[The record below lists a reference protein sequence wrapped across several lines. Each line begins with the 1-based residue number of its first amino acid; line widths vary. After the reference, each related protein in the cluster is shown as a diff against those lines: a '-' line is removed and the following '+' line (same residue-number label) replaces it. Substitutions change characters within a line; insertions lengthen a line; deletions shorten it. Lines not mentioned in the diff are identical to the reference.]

1 MRKSTTRFTK
11 GVVTVSRI
19 DIGEIQT
26 FAHQLHTANETAR
39 KSIKDIKTA
48 VENYTEDG
56 SLKGKAIDASKNYYQ
71 MTYFPLCDAIIEAMN
86 ESEERLAQ
94 YIADFHAQ
102 VDGSADAKID
112 ADGLYELGKMIDRIE
127 AKKEALVQ
135 QMNTGT
141 EGQMQSYCSQLS
153 IAYKQENILEKYLA
167 FEQSHSGFFDNLTD
181 LVQGIQQTIR
191 ELQSNIQFNSKTG
204 TYDMS
209 KLNFTTVTRMQNA
222 LGKALKNN
230 QTTFNFDEYQKTYR
244 GQMWV
249 LMKNGIVDVEA
260 TNAYNAAVL
269 NGELPHESNEAQEE
283 AELLQA
289 IIQSAKEG
297 IDPVTGQ
304 EISKAQGFSIIS
316 GFIFYYTAGGY
327 KGKKIKI
334 PKNIL
339 DKIKKS
345 HKSKSILTSQ
355 MEAKILEGQRKG
367 ATNGING
374 GHSSDINNN
383 NPNFATET
391 VKVNQD
397 GTKVIKF
404 TKQFPDGN
412 ISKIKTSTIFPEDW
426 SDKDIIDSILK
437 VSNSTAIGQRKID
450 GLTLHRGKI
459 DGVEIDVIK
468 KGNEI
473 ISGYP
478 VGGKPTPG
486 FETIK

>member
-1 MRKSTTRFTK
+1 
-11 GVVTVSRI
+11 
-19 DIGEIQT
+19 
-26 FAHQLHTANETAR
+26 
-39 KSIKDIKTA
+39 A

-56 SLKGKAIDASKNYYQ
+56 SLKGKAVDASKNYYQ

-127 AKKEALVQ
+127 AKKEALAQ
-135 QMNTGT
+135 RMNTGT
-141 EGQMQSYCSQLS
+141 EGQMQSYRSQLS

-222 LGKALKNN
+222 LGKALKDN

-289 IIQSAKEG
+289 VIQSVKKG
-297 IDPVTGQ
+297 RDPVTGQ
-304 EISKAQGFSIIS
+304 EISKSQGFGIIS
-316 GFIFYYTAGGY
+316 GLIFRYTVGGY
-327 KGKKIKI
+327 KGKKFKLPKAWLNRRKKASGVKKI
-334 PKNIL
+334 EKTPELEDHIRNTDPNVPRKRGIGGAHNSEEFFKNDVEIVKQTPTDIPGVSVVEYRIPELDVKGNPTGRYKKTIYKKTIYNPKVISDEEYINRGL
-339 DKIKKS
+339 EAANNA
-345 HKSKSILTSQ
+345 TS
-355 MEAKILEGQRKG
+355 
-367 ATNGING
+367 
-374 GHSSDINNN
+374 
-383 NPNFATET
+383 NP
-391 VKVNQD
+391 QD
-397 GTKVIKF
+397 GSLPREWTGKDN
-404 TKQFPDGN
+404 TG
-412 ISKIKTSTIFPEDW
+412 KTWRGYYED
-426 SDKDIIDSILK
+426 
-437 VSNSTAIGQRKID
+437 
-450 GLTLHRGKI
+450 GKI
-459 DGVEIDVIK
+459 T
-468 KGNEI
+468 
-473 ISGYP
+473 SFYP
-478 VGGKPTPG
+478 D
-486 FETIK
+486 

>member
-1 MRKSTTRFTK
+1 M
-11 GVVTVSRI
+11 SRI

-26 FAHQLHTANETAR
+26 FAHQLHTANEAGR
-39 KSIKDIKTA
+39 KSIKDIKKA
-48 VENYTEDG
+48 VKNYTEDG

-102 VDGSADAKID
+102 VDGSADARID

-127 AKKEALVQ
+127 AKKEALAQ
-135 QMNTGT
+135 RMNTGT
-141 EGQMQSYCSQLS
+141 EGQMQSYRSQLS

-167 FEQSHSGFFDNLTD
+167 FEQSHGGFFDNLTD

-230 QTTFNFDEYQKTYR
+230 ETTFNFDEYQKTYR

-260 TNAYNAAVL
+260 MNAYNAAVL
-269 NGELPHESNEAQEE
+269 NGKLPHESNEAQEE

-289 IIQSAKEG
+289 VIQSVKEG

-304 EISKAQGFSIIS
+304 EISKAQGFGIIS
-316 GFIFYYTAGGY
+316 GLVFRYTAGGY
-327 KGKKIKI
+327 KGKKFKVSKDWLHRRKKNNGVEVGTDFGKIGKLVNHPNIKI
-334 PKNIL
+334 NWSEHSEHGMSRLKQRGL
-339 DKIKKS
+339 
-345 HKSKSILTSQ
+345 SKSQVDDFVERGKALSQ
-355 MEAKILEGQRKG
+355 
-367 ATNGING
+367 NG
-374 GHSSDINNN
+374 GEK
-383 NPNFATET
+383 FAFITENG
-391 VKVNQD
+391 VAIVSKD
-397 GTKVIKF
+397 GKLVTAWGKKDF
-404 TKQFPDGN
+404 DEGME
-412 ISKIKTSTIFPEDW
+412 KIIEK
-426 SDKDIIDSILK
+426 LY
-437 VSNSTAIGQRKID
+437 
-450 GLTLHRGKI
+450 GK
-459 DGVEIDVIK
+459 
-468 KGNEI
+468 
-473 ISGYP
+473 
-478 VGGKPTPG
+478 
-486 FETIK
+486 

>member
-26 FAHQLHTANETAR
+26 FAHQLHTANETAI
-39 KSIKDIKTA
+39 KSIKDIKNA
-48 VENYTEDG
+48 VKNYTEDG
-56 SLKGKAIDASKNYYQ
+56 SLKGKAVDASKNYYQ

-102 VDGSADAKID
+102 VDGSADARID

-127 AKKEALVQ
+127 AKKEALAQ
-135 QMNTGT
+135 RMNTGT
-141 EGQMQSYCSQLS
+141 EGQMQNYRSQLS

-167 FEQSHSGFFDNLTD
+167 FEQSHGGFFDNLTD

-191 ELQSNIQFNSKTG
+191 ELQSNIQFSSKTG

-230 QTTFNFDEYQKTYR
+230 ETTFNFDEYQKTYR

-269 NGELPHESNEAQEE
+269 NGELAHKSNEAQEE

-289 IIQSAKEG
+289 VIQSVKKG
-297 IDPVTGQ
+297 RDPVTGQ

-316 GFIFYYTAGGY
+316 GLVFRYTAGGY
-327 KGKKIKI
+327 KGKKFKVSKDWLHRRKKNNGVEVGTDFGKIGKLVNHPNIKI
-334 PKNIL
+334 NWSEHSEHGMSRLKQRGL
-339 DKIKKS
+339 
-345 HKSKSILTSQ
+345 SKSQVDDFVERGKALSQ
-355 MEAKILEGQRKG
+355 
-367 ATNGING
+367 NG
-374 GHSSDINNN
+374 GEK
-383 NPNFATET
+383 FAFITENG
-391 VKVNQD
+391 VAIVSKD
-397 GTKVIKF
+397 GKLVTAWGKKDF
-404 TKQFPDGN
+404 DEGME
-412 ISKIKTSTIFPEDW
+412 KIIEK
-426 SDKDIIDSILK
+426 L
-437 VSNSTAIGQRKID
+437 
-450 GLTLHRGKI
+450 
-459 DGVEIDVIK
+459 
-468 KGNEI
+468 
-473 ISGYP
+473 Y
-478 VGGKPTPG
+478 
-486 FETIK
+486 

>member
-1 MRKSTTRFTK
+1 M
-11 GVVTVSRI
+11 SRI
-19 DIGEIQT
+19 DIGEIKT
-26 FAHQLHTANETAR
+26 FAHQLHTANEAGR
-39 KSIKDIKTA
+39 KSIKDIKKA
-48 VENYTEDG
+48 VKNYTEDG

-102 VDGSADAKID
+102 VDGSADARID

-127 AKKEALVQ
+127 AKKEALAQ
-135 QMNTGT
+135 RMNTGT
-141 EGQMQSYCSQLS
+141 EGQMQSYRSQLS

-167 FEQSHSGFFDNLTD
+167 FEQSHGGFFDNLTD

-230 QTTFNFDEYQKTYR
+230 ETTFNFDEYQKTYR

-289 IIQSAKEG
+289 VIQSVKKG
-297 IDPVTGQ
+297 RDPVTGQ

-316 GFIFYYTAGGY
+316 GLVFRYTAGGY
-327 KGKKIKI
+327 KGKKFKVSKDWLHRRKKNNGVEVGTDFGKIGKLVNHPNIKI
-334 PKNIL
+334 NWSEHSEHGMSRLKQRGL
-339 DKIKKS
+339 
-345 HKSKSILTSQ
+345 SKSQVDDFVERGKALSQ
-355 MEAKILEGQRKG
+355 
-367 ATNGING
+367 NG
-374 GHSSDINNN
+374 GEK
-383 NPNFATET
+383 FAFITENG
-391 VKVNQD
+391 VAIVSKD
-397 GTKVIKF
+397 GKLVTAWGKKDF
-404 TKQFPDGN
+404 DEGME
-412 ISKIKTSTIFPEDW
+412 KIIEK
-426 SDKDIIDSILK
+426 LY
-437 VSNSTAIGQRKID
+437 
-450 GLTLHRGKI
+450 GK
-459 DGVEIDVIK
+459 
-468 KGNEI
+468 
-473 ISGYP
+473 
-478 VGGKPTPG
+478 
-486 FETIK
+486 

>member
-26 FAHQLHTANETAR
+26 FAHQLHTANETAI

-102 VDGSADAKID
+102 VDSSADARID

-127 AKKEALVQ
+127 AKKEALAQ
-135 QMNTGT
+135 RMNTGT
-141 EGQMQSYCSQLS
+141 EGQMQSYRSQLS
-153 IAYKQENILEKYLA
+153 IAYKQENILEKYLS
-167 FEQSHSGFFDNLTD
+167 FEQSHGGFFDNLTD

-289 IIQSAKEG
+289 VIQSVKEG

-304 EISKAQGFSIIS
+304 EISKAQGFGIIS
-316 GFIFYYTAGGY
+316 GLVFRYTAGGY
-327 KGKKIKI
+327 KGKKFKVSKDWLHRRKKNNGVEVGTDFGKIGKLVNHPNIKI
-334 PKNIL
+334 NWSEHSEHGMSRLKQRGL
-339 DKIKKS
+339 
-345 HKSKSILTSQ
+345 SKSQVDDFVERGKALSQ
-355 MEAKILEGQRKG
+355 
-367 ATNGING
+367 NG
-374 GHSSDINNN
+374 GEK
-383 NPNFATET
+383 FAFITENG
-391 VKVNQD
+391 VAIVSKD
-397 GTKVIKF
+397 GKLVTAWGKKDF
-404 TKQFPDGN
+404 DEGME
-412 ISKIKTSTIFPEDW
+412 KIIEK
-426 SDKDIIDSILK
+426 LY
-437 VSNSTAIGQRKID
+437 
-450 GLTLHRGKI
+450 GK
-459 DGVEIDVIK
+459 
-468 KGNEI
+468 
-473 ISGYP
+473 
-478 VGGKPTPG
+478 
-486 FETIK
+486 

>member
-26 FAHQLHTANETAR
+26 FAHQLHTANEAGR
-39 KSIKDIKTA
+39 KSIKDIKKA
-48 VENYTEDG
+48 VKNYTEDG

-86 ESEERLAQ
+86 ESEERLSQ

-102 VDGSADAKID
+102 VDGSADARID

-127 AKKEALVQ
+127 AKKEALAQ
-135 QMNTGT
+135 RMNTGT
-141 EGQMQSYCSQLS
+141 EGQMQSYRSQLS

-167 FEQSHSGFFDNLTD
+167 FEQSHGGFFDNLTD

-230 QTTFNFDEYQKTYR
+230 ETTFNFDEYQKTYR

-289 IIQSAKEG
+289 VIQSVKKG
-297 IDPVTGQ
+297 RDPVTGQ

-316 GFIFYYTAGGY
+316 GLVFRYTAGGY
-327 KGKKIKI
+327 KGKKFKVSKDWLHRRKKNNGVEVGTDFGKIGKLVNHPNIKI
-334 PKNIL
+334 NWSEHSEHGMSRLKQRGL
-339 DKIKKS
+339 
-345 HKSKSILTSQ
+345 SKSQVDDFVERGKALSQ
-355 MEAKILEGQRKG
+355 
-367 ATNGING
+367 NG
-374 GHSSDINNN
+374 GEK
-383 NPNFATET
+383 FAFITENG
-391 VKVNQD
+391 VAIVSKD
-397 GTKVIKF
+397 GKLVTAWGKKDF
-404 TKQFPDGN
+404 DEGME
-412 ISKIKTSTIFPEDW
+412 KII
-426 SDKDIIDSILK
+426 
-437 VSNSTAIGQRKID
+437 
-450 GLTLHRGKI
+450 
-459 DGVEIDVIK
+459 
-468 KGNEI
+468 
-473 ISGYP
+473 
-478 VGGKPTPG
+478 
-486 FETIK
+486 

>member
-1 MRKSTTRFTK
+1 M
-11 GVVTVSRI
+11 SRI

-26 FAHQLHTANETAR
+26 FAHQLHTANEAAR

-48 VENYTEDG
+48 VKNYTEDG

-127 AKKEALVQ
+127 AKKEALAQ
-135 QMNTGT
+135 RMNTGT
-141 EGQMQSYCSQLS
+141 EGQMQSYRSQLS

-167 FEQSHSGFFDNLTD
+167 FEQSHGGFFDNLTD
-181 LVQGIQQTIR
+181 LVRGIQQTIR

-209 KLNFTTVTRMQNA
+209 KLNFTNVTRMQNA

-230 QTTFNFDEYQKTYR
+230 ETTFNFDEYQKTYR

-283 AELLQA
+283 AEFLQA
-289 IIQSAKEG
+289 VIQSVKDG

-304 EISKAQGFSIIS
+304 EISKAQGFGIIS
-316 GFIFYYTAGGY
+316 GLVFHYTVGGY
-327 KGKKIKI
+327 KGKKFKVSKDWLKKRKNVSKADI
-334 PKNIL
+334 PKIEIPEQRLKHSDVGDFTINPSTG
-339 DKIKKS
+339 KV
-345 HKSKSILTSQ
+345 SK
-355 MEAKILEGQRKG
+355 MKG
-367 ATNGING
+367 G
-374 GHSSDINNN
+374 GHGQSNIDFLKKNGFEVNIEKTYPNGVRIGNVPHHKTPSKRTGTGQSWFPEYWTKKDIERAGQHIASQS
-383 NPNFATET
+383 NFIDAKNGEIIFGYYKGVRVGVIKTDGKIGT
-391 VKVNQD
+391 IFPD
-397 GTKVIKF
+397 GTK
-404 TKQFPDGN
+404 QP
-412 ISKIKTSTIFPEDW
+412 
-426 SDKDIIDSILK
+426 
-437 VSNSTAIGQRKID
+437 
-450 GLTLHRGKI
+450 
-459 DGVEIDVIK
+459 
-468 KGNEI
+468 
-473 ISGYP
+473 
-478 VGGKPTPG
+478 
-486 FETIK
+486 

>member
-1 MRKSTTRFTK
+1 M
-11 GVVTVSRI
+11 SRI

-86 ESEERLAQ
+86 ESEERLTQ

-127 AKKEALVQ
+127 AKKEALAQ
-135 QMNTGT
+135 RMNTGT
-141 EGQMQSYCSQLS
+141 EGQMQSYRSQLS

-191 ELQSNIQFNSKTG
+191 KLQSNIQFNSKTG
-204 TYDMS
+204 TYDMR

-289 IIQSAKEG
+289 IIQSVKEG

-304 EISKAQGFSIIS
+304 EISKAQGFGIIS
-316 GFIFYYTAGGY
+316 GLVFRYTAGGY
-327 KGKKIKI
+327 KGKKFKVSKDWLYRRKKNNGVEVGTDFGKIGKLVNHPNIKI
-334 PKNIL
+334 NWSEHSEHGMSRLKQRGL
-339 DKIKKS
+339 
-345 HKSKSILTSQ
+345 SKSQVDDFVERGKALSQ
-355 MEAKILEGQRKG
+355 
-367 ATNGING
+367 NG
-374 GHSSDINNN
+374 GEK
-383 NPNFATET
+383 FAFITENG
-391 VKVNQD
+391 VAIVSKD
-397 GTKVIKF
+397 GKLVTAWGKKDF
-404 TKQFPDGN
+404 DEGME
-412 ISKIKTSTIFPEDW
+412 KIIEK
-426 SDKDIIDSILK
+426 LY
-437 VSNSTAIGQRKID
+437 
-450 GLTLHRGKI
+450 GK
-459 DGVEIDVIK
+459 
-468 KGNEI
+468 
-473 ISGYP
+473 
-478 VGGKPTPG
+478 
-486 FETIK
+486 

>member
-26 FAHQLHTANETAR
+26 FAHQLHTANEAGR
-39 KSIKDIKTA
+39 KSIKDIKKA
-48 VENYTEDG
+48 VKNYTEDG

-127 AKKEALVQ
+127 AKKEALAQ
-135 QMNTGT
+135 RMNTGT
-141 EGQMQSYCSQLS
+141 EGQMQSYRSQLS

-167 FEQSHSGFFDNLTD
+167 FEQSHDGFFDNLTD

-230 QTTFNFDEYQKTYR
+230 ETTFNFDEYQKTYR

-269 NGELPHESNEAQEE
+269 NGKLPHESNEAQEE

-289 IIQSAKEG
+289 VIQSVKEG

-304 EISKAQGFSIIS
+304 EISKAQGFGIIS
-316 GFIFYYTAGGY
+316 GLVFRYTAGGY
-327 KGKKIKI
+327 KGKKFKVSKDWLHRRKKNNGVEVGTDFGKIGKLVNHPNIKI
-334 PKNIL
+334 NWSEHSEHGMSRLKQRGL
-339 DKIKKS
+339 
-345 HKSKSILTSQ
+345 SKSQVDDFVERGKALSQ
-355 MEAKILEGQRKG
+355 
-367 ATNGING
+367 NG
-374 GHSSDINNN
+374 GEK
-383 NPNFATET
+383 FAFITENG
-391 VKVNQD
+391 VAIVSKD
-397 GTKVIKF
+397 GKLVTAWGKKDF
-404 TKQFPDGN
+404 DEGME
-412 ISKIKTSTIFPEDW
+412 KIIEK
-426 SDKDIIDSILK
+426 LY
-437 VSNSTAIGQRKID
+437 
-450 GLTLHRGKI
+450 GK
-459 DGVEIDVIK
+459 
-468 KGNEI
+468 
-473 ISGYP
+473 
-478 VGGKPTPG
+478 
-486 FETIK
+486 

>member
-1 MRKSTTRFTK
+1 M
-11 GVVTVSRI
+11 SRI

-26 FAHQLHTANETAR
+26 FAHQLHTANEAGR
-39 KSIKDIKTA
+39 KSIKDIKKA
-48 VENYTEDG
+48 VKNYTEDG

-86 ESEERLAQ
+86 ESEERLSQ

-102 VDGSADAKID
+102 VDGSADARID

-127 AKKEALVQ
+127 AKKEALAQ
-135 QMNTGT
+135 RMNTGT
-141 EGQMQSYCSQLS
+141 EGQMQSYRSQLS

-167 FEQSHSGFFDNLTD
+167 FEQSHGGFFDNLTD

-230 QTTFNFDEYQKTYR
+230 ETTFNFDEYQKTYR

-289 IIQSAKEG
+289 VIQSVKKG
-297 IDPVTGQ
+297 RDPVTGQ

-316 GFIFYYTAGGY
+316 GLVFRYTAGGY
-327 KGKKIKI
+327 KGKKFKVSKDWSHRRKKNNGVEVGTDFGKIGKLVNHPNIKI
-334 PKNIL
+334 NWSEHSEHGMSRLKQRGL
-339 DKIKKS
+339 
-345 HKSKSILTSQ
+345 SKSQVDDFVERGKALSQ
-355 MEAKILEGQRKG
+355 
-367 ATNGING
+367 NG
-374 GHSSDINNN
+374 GEK
-383 NPNFATET
+383 FAFITENG
-391 VKVNQD
+391 VAIVSKD
-397 GTKVIKF
+397 GKLVTAWGKKDF
-404 TKQFPDGN
+404 DEGME
-412 ISKIKTSTIFPEDW
+412 KIIEK
-426 SDKDIIDSILK
+426 LY
-437 VSNSTAIGQRKID
+437 
-450 GLTLHRGKI
+450 GK
-459 DGVEIDVIK
+459 
-468 KGNEI
+468 
-473 ISGYP
+473 
-478 VGGKPTPG
+478 
-486 FETIK
+486 

>member
-1 MRKSTTRFTK
+1 M
-11 GVVTVSRI
+11 SRI

-26 FAHQLHTANETAR
+26 FAHQLHTANEAGR
-39 KSIKDIKTA
+39 KSIKDIKKA
-48 VENYTEDG
+48 VKNYTEDG

-127 AKKEALVQ
+127 AKKEALAQ
-135 QMNTGT
+135 RMNTGT
-141 EGQMQSYCSQLS
+141 EGQMQSYRSQLS

-181 LVQGIQQTIR
+181 LVRGIQQTIR

-209 KLNFTTVTRMQNA
+209 KLNFTTMTRMQNA

-230 QTTFNFDEYQKTYR
+230 ETTFNFDEYQKTYR

-269 NGELPHESNEAQEE
+269 GGEMPHESNEAQEE

-289 IIQSAKEG
+289 VIQSVKEG

-304 EISKAQGFSIIS
+304 EISKAQGFGIIS
-316 GFIFYYTAGGY
+316 GLIFRYTVGGY

-345 HKSKSILTSQ
+345 HKSKSILTSE

-367 ATNGING
+367 TTNGING

-391 VKVNQD
+391 VEVNQD

-450 GLTLHRGKI
+450 GLTLHRGKV

>member
-1 MRKSTTRFTK
+1 M
-11 GVVTVSRI
+11 SRI

-26 FAHQLHTANETAR
+26 FAHQLHTANEAGR
-39 KSIKDIKTA
+39 KSIKDIKKA
-48 VENYTEDG
+48 VKNYTEDG

-102 VDGSADAKID
+102 VDGSADARID

-127 AKKEALVQ
+127 AKKEALAQ
-135 QMNTGT
+135 RMNTGT
-141 EGQMQSYCSQLS
+141 EGQMQSYRSQLS

-167 FEQSHSGFFDNLTD
+167 FEQSHGGFFDNLTD

-230 QTTFNFDEYQKTYR
+230 ETTFNFDEYQKTYR

-269 NGELPHESNEAQEE
+269 NGKLPHESNEAQEE

-289 IIQSAKEG
+289 VIQSVKEG

-304 EISKAQGFSIIS
+304 EISKAQGFGIIS
-316 GFIFYYTAGGY
+316 GLVFRYTAGGY
-327 KGKKIKI
+327 KGKKFKVSKDWLHRRKKNNGVEVGTDFGKIGKLVNHPNIKI
-334 PKNIL
+334 NWSEHSEHGMSRLKQRGL
-339 DKIKKS
+339 
-345 HKSKSILTSQ
+345 SKSQVDDFVERGKALSQ
-355 MEAKILEGQRKG
+355 
-367 ATNGING
+367 NG
-374 GHSSDINNN
+374 GEK
-383 NPNFATET
+383 FAFITENG
-391 VKVNQD
+391 VAIV
-397 GTKVIKF
+397 
-404 TKQFPDGN
+404 
-412 ISKIKTSTIFPEDW
+412 SKYGKLVTAW
-426 SDKDIIDSILK
+426 GKKDFDEGMEKIIEKLY
-437 VSNSTAIGQRKID
+437 
-450 GLTLHRGKI
+450 GK
-459 DGVEIDVIK
+459 
-468 KGNEI
+468 
-473 ISGYP
+473 
-478 VGGKPTPG
+478 
-486 FETIK
+486 

>member
-11 GVVTVSRI
+11 GVVTVGRI

-26 FAHQLHTANETAR
+26 FAHQLHTANETAI

-127 AKKEALVQ
+127 AKKEALAQ
-135 QMNTGT
+135 RMNTGT
-141 EGQMQSYCSQLS
+141 EGQMQSYRSQLS

-167 FEQSHSGFFDNLTD
+167 FEQSHGSFFDNLTD

-230 QTTFNFDEYQKTYR
+230 EKTFNFDEYQKTYR

-269 NGELPHESNEAQEE
+269 NGKLPHESNEAQEE

-289 IIQSAKEG
+289 VIQSVKEG

-304 EISKAQGFSIIS
+304 EISKAQGFGIIS
-316 GFIFYYTAGGY
+316 GLVFRYTAGGY
-327 KGKKIKI
+327 KGKKFKVSKDWLHRRKKNNGVEVGTDFGKIGKLVNHPNIKI
-334 PKNIL
+334 NWSEHSEHGMSRLKQRGL
-339 DKIKKS
+339 
-345 HKSKSILTSQ
+345 SKSQVDDFVERGKALSQ
-355 MEAKILEGQRKG
+355 
-367 ATNGING
+367 NG
-374 GHSSDINNN
+374 GEK
-383 NPNFATET
+383 FAFITENG
-391 VKVNQD
+391 VAIVSKD
-397 GTKVIKF
+397 GKLVTAWGKKDF
-404 TKQFPDGN
+404 DEGME
-412 ISKIKTSTIFPEDW
+412 KIIEK
-426 SDKDIIDSILK
+426 LY
-437 VSNSTAIGQRKID
+437 
-450 GLTLHRGKI
+450 GK
-459 DGVEIDVIK
+459 
-468 KGNEI
+468 
-473 ISGYP
+473 
-478 VGGKPTPG
+478 
-486 FETIK
+486 

>member
-1 MRKSTTRFTK
+1 M
-11 GVVTVSRI
+11 SRI

-39 KSIKDIKTA
+39 KSIKDIKNA

-135 QMNTGT
+135 RMNTGT
-141 EGQMQSYCSQLS
+141 EGQMQSYRSQLS

-167 FEQSHSGFFDNLTD
+167 FEQSHGGFFDNLTD
-181 LVQGIQQTIR
+181 LVRGIQQTIH

-230 QTTFNFDEYQKTYR
+230 EKTFNFDEYQKTYR

-269 NGELPHESNEAQEE
+269 NGELPHKSNEAQEE

-289 IIQSAKEG
+289 VVQSVKEG

-304 EISKAQGFSIIS
+304 KISKAQGFGIIS

-327 KGKKIKI
+327 KGKKFKVSKDWLHRRKKNNGVEVGTDFGKIGKLVNHPNIKI
-334 PKNIL
+334 NWSEHSEHGMSRLKQRGL
-339 DKIKKS
+339 
-345 HKSKSILTSQ
+345 SKSQVDDFVERGKALSQ
-355 MEAKILEGQRKG
+355 
-367 ATNGING
+367 NG
-374 GHSSDINNN
+374 GEK
-383 NPNFATET
+383 FAFITENG
-391 VKVNQD
+391 VAIVSKD
-397 GTKVIKF
+397 GKLVTAWGKKDF
-404 TKQFPDGN
+404 DEGME
-412 ISKIKTSTIFPEDW
+412 KIIEK
-426 SDKDIIDSILK
+426 LY
-437 VSNSTAIGQRKID
+437 
-450 GLTLHRGKI
+450 GK
-459 DGVEIDVIK
+459 
-468 KGNEI
+468 
-473 ISGYP
+473 
-478 VGGKPTPG
+478 
-486 FETIK
+486 

>member
-1 MRKSTTRFTK
+1 M
-11 GVVTVSRI
+11 SRI

-56 SLKGKAIDASKNYYQ
+56 SLKGKAVDASKNYYQ

-127 AKKEALVQ
+127 AKKEALAQ
-135 QMNTGT
+135 RMNTGT
-141 EGQMQSYCSQLS
+141 EGQMQSYRSQLS

-167 FEQSHSGFFDNLTD
+167 FEQSHGSFFDNLTD

-230 QTTFNFDEYQKTYR
+230 EKTFNFDEYQKTYR

-269 NGELPHESNEAQEE
+269 NGKLPHESNEAQEE

-289 IIQSAKEG
+289 VIQSVKEG

-304 EISKAQGFSIIS
+304 EISKAQGFGIIS

-339 DKIKKS
+339 DKIKAAKKIKYIES
-345 HKSKSILTSQ
+345 LLTPAQKKSIKRIDNNIQDHLTDGDFSGT
-355 MEAKILEGQRKG
+355 KRDLEGNPVPKKG
-367 ATNGING
+367 QPGKYWNHLDEMLNTYQ
-374 GHSSDINNN
+374 SLNNSTRSIEN
-383 NPNFATET
+383 SLTNPNLDK
-391 VKVNQD
+391 KVR
-397 GTKVIKF
+397 VYLE
-404 TKQFPDGN
+404 
-412 ISKIKTSTIFPEDW
+412 SKLKEANLQINKIEDLFDDYGGIQNW
-426 SDKDIIDSILK
+426 
-437 VSNSTAIGQRKID
+437 
-450 GLTLHRGKI
+450 
-459 DGVEIDVIK
+459 IK
-468 KGNEI
+468 K
-473 ISGYP
+473 
-478 VGGKPTPG
+478 
-486 FETIK
+486 

>member
-1 MRKSTTRFTK
+1 M
-11 GVVTVSRI
+11 SRI

-26 FAHQLHTANETAR
+26 FAHQLHTANEAGR
-39 KSIKDIKTA
+39 KSIKDIKKA
-48 VENYTEDG
+48 VKNYTEYG

-102 VDGSADAKID
+102 VDGSADARID

-127 AKKEALVQ
+127 AKKEALAQ
-135 QMNTGT
+135 RMNTGT
-141 EGQMQSYCSQLS
+141 EGQMQSYRSQLS

-167 FEQSHSGFFDNLTD
+167 FEQSHGGFFDNLTD

-230 QTTFNFDEYQKTYR
+230 ETTFNFDEYQKTYR

-269 NGELPHESNEAQEE
+269 NGELAHKSNEAQEE

-289 IIQSAKEG
+289 VIQSVKKG
-297 IDPVTGQ
+297 RDPVTGQ

-316 GFIFYYTAGGY
+316 GLVFRYTAGGY
-327 KGKKIKI
+327 KGKKFKVSKDWLHRRKKNNGVEVGTDFGKIGKLVNHPNIKI
-334 PKNIL
+334 NWSEHSEHGMSRLKQRGL
-339 DKIKKS
+339 
-345 HKSKSILTSQ
+345 SKSQVDDFVERGKALSQ
-355 MEAKILEGQRKG
+355 
-367 ATNGING
+367 NG
-374 GHSSDINNN
+374 GEK
-383 NPNFATET
+383 FAFITENG
-391 VKVNQD
+391 VAIVSKD
-397 GTKVIKF
+397 GKLVTAWGKKDF
-404 TKQFPDGN
+404 DEGME
-412 ISKIKTSTIFPEDW
+412 KIIEK
-426 SDKDIIDSILK
+426 LY
-437 VSNSTAIGQRKID
+437 
-450 GLTLHRGKI
+450 GK
-459 DGVEIDVIK
+459 
-468 KGNEI
+468 
-473 ISGYP
+473 
-478 VGGKPTPG
+478 
-486 FETIK
+486 

>member
-1 MRKSTTRFTK
+1 MRKSTTGFTK

-56 SLKGKAIDASKNYYQ
+56 SLKGKAVDASKNYYQ

-102 VDGSADAKID
+102 VDSSADAKID

-127 AKKEALVQ
+127 AKKEALAQ
-135 QMNTGT
+135 RMNTGT
-141 EGQMQSYCSQLS
+141 EGQMQSYRSQLS

-230 QTTFNFDEYQKTYR
+230 EKTFNFDEYQKTYR

-289 IIQSAKEG
+289 VIQSVKEG

-304 EISKAQGFSIIS
+304 EISKAQGFGIIS
-316 GFIFYYTAGGY
+316 GLVFRYTAGGY
-327 KGKKIKI
+327 KGKKFKVSKDWLHRRKKNNGVEVGTDFGKIGKLVNHPNIKI
-334 PKNIL
+334 NWSEHSEHGMSRLKQRGL
-339 DKIKKS
+339 
-345 HKSKSILTSQ
+345 SKSQVDDFVERGKALSQ
-355 MEAKILEGQRKG
+355 
-367 ATNGING
+367 NG
-374 GHSSDINNN
+374 GEK
-383 NPNFATET
+383 FAFITENG
-391 VKVNQD
+391 VAIVSKD
-397 GTKVIKF
+397 GKLVTAWGKKDF
-404 TKQFPDGN
+404 DEGME
-412 ISKIKTSTIFPEDW
+412 KIIEK
-426 SDKDIIDSILK
+426 LY
-437 VSNSTAIGQRKID
+437 
-450 GLTLHRGKI
+450 GK
-459 DGVEIDVIK
+459 
-468 KGNEI
+468 
-473 ISGYP
+473 
-478 VGGKPTPG
+478 
-486 FETIK
+486 

>member
-1 MRKSTTRFTK
+1 M
-11 GVVTVSRI
+11 SRI

-39 KSIKDIKTA
+39 KSIKDIKNA

-56 SLKGKAIDASKNYYQ
+56 SLKGKAVDASKNYYQ

-102 VDGSADAKID
+102 VDSSADAKID

-127 AKKEALVQ
+127 AKKEALAQ
-135 QMNTGT
+135 RMNTGT
-141 EGQMQSYCSQLS
+141 EGQMQSYRSQLS
-153 IAYKQENILEKYLA
+153 IVYKQENILEKYLA

-230 QTTFNFDEYQKTYR
+230 ETTFNFDEYQKTYR

-283 AELLQA
+283 AELLRA

-304 EISKAQGFSIIS
+304 EISKAQGFGIIS
-316 GFIFYYTAGGY
+316 GLVFRYTAGGY
-327 KGKKIKI
+327 KGKKFKVSKDWLHRRKKNNGVEVGTDFGKIGKLVNHPNIKI
-334 PKNIL
+334 NWSEHSEHGMSRLKQRGL
-339 DKIKKS
+339 
-345 HKSKSILTSQ
+345 SKSQVDDFVERGKALSQ
-355 MEAKILEGQRKG
+355 
-367 ATNGING
+367 NG
-374 GHSSDINNN
+374 GEK
-383 NPNFATET
+383 FAFITENG
-391 VKVNQD
+391 VAIVSKD
-397 GTKVIKF
+397 GKLVTAWGKKDF
-404 TKQFPDGN
+404 DEGME
-412 ISKIKTSTIFPEDW
+412 KIIEK
-426 SDKDIIDSILK
+426 LY
-437 VSNSTAIGQRKID
+437 
-450 GLTLHRGKI
+450 GK
-459 DGVEIDVIK
+459 
-468 KGNEI
+468 
-473 ISGYP
+473 
-478 VGGKPTPG
+478 
-486 FETIK
+486 

>member
-1 MRKSTTRFTK
+1 M
-11 GVVTVSRI
+11 SRI

-26 FAHQLHTANETAR
+26 FAHQLHTANETAI

-56 SLKGKAIDASKNYYQ
+56 SLKGKAVDASKNYYQ

-127 AKKEALVQ
+127 AKKEALAQ
-135 QMNTGT
+135 RMNTGT
-141 EGQMQSYCSQLS
+141 EGQMQSYRSQLS

-167 FEQSHSGFFDNLTD
+167 FEQSHGSFFDNLTD
-181 LVQGIQQTIR
+181 LVRGIQQTIH

-230 QTTFNFDEYQKTYR
+230 ETTFNFDEYQKTYR

-269 NGELPHESNEAQEE
+269 NGKLPHESNEAQEE

-289 IIQSAKEG
+289 VIQSVKEG

-304 EISKAQGFSIIS
+304 EISKAQGFGIIS
-316 GFIFYYTAGGY
+316 GLVFRYTAGGY
-327 KGKKIKI
+327 KGKKFKVSKDWLHRRKKNNGVEVGTDFGKIGKLVNHPNIKI
-334 PKNIL
+334 NWSEHSEHGMSRLKQRGL
-339 DKIKKS
+339 
-345 HKSKSILTSQ
+345 SKSQVDDFVERGKALSQ
-355 MEAKILEGQRKG
+355 
-367 ATNGING
+367 NG
-374 GHSSDINNN
+374 GEK
-383 NPNFATET
+383 FAFITENG
-391 VKVNQD
+391 VAIVSKD
-397 GTKVIKF
+397 GKLVTAWGKKDF
-404 TKQFPDGN
+404 DEGME
-412 ISKIKTSTIFPEDW
+412 KIIEK
-426 SDKDIIDSILK
+426 LY
-437 VSNSTAIGQRKID
+437 
-450 GLTLHRGKI
+450 GK
-459 DGVEIDVIK
+459 
-468 KGNEI
+468 
-473 ISGYP
+473 
-478 VGGKPTPG
+478 
-486 FETIK
+486 

>member
-1 MRKSTTRFTK
+1 MKNPSEPRRTPTKNHRLPKKHLPIRKSTTRFTK

-26 FAHQLHTANETAR
+26 FAHQLHTANEAGR
-39 KSIKDIKTA
+39 KSIKDIKKA
-48 VENYTEDG
+48 VKNYTEDG

-102 VDGSADAKID
+102 VDGSADARID

-127 AKKEALVQ
+127 AKKEALAQ
-135 QMNTGT
+135 RMNTGT
-141 EGQMQSYCSQLS
+141 EGQMQSYRSQLS

-167 FEQSHSGFFDNLTD
+167 FEQSHGGFFDNLTD

-230 QTTFNFDEYQKTYR
+230 ETTFNFDEYQKTYR

-269 NGELPHESNEAQEE
+269 NGELAHKSNEAQEE

-289 IIQSAKEG
+289 VIQSVKEG

-316 GFIFYYTAGGY
+316 GLVFRYTAGGY
-327 KGKKIKI
+327 KGKKFKVSKDWLHRRKKNNGVEVGTDFGKIGKLVNHPNIKI
-334 PKNIL
+334 NWSEHSEHGMSRLKQRGL
-339 DKIKKS
+339 
-345 HKSKSILTSQ
+345 SKSQVDDFVERGKALSQ
-355 MEAKILEGQRKG
+355 
-367 ATNGING
+367 NG
-374 GHSSDINNN
+374 GEK
-383 NPNFATET
+383 FAFITENG
-391 VKVNQD
+391 VAIVSKD
-397 GTKVIKF
+397 GKLVTAWGKKDF
-404 TKQFPDGN
+404 DEGME
-412 ISKIKTSTIFPEDW
+412 KIIEK
-426 SDKDIIDSILK
+426 LY
-437 VSNSTAIGQRKID
+437 
-450 GLTLHRGKI
+450 GK
-459 DGVEIDVIK
+459 
-468 KGNEI
+468 
-473 ISGYP
+473 
-478 VGGKPTPG
+478 
-486 FETIK
+486 

>member
-1 MRKSTTRFTK
+1 MRKSTTGFTK

-26 FAHQLHTANETAR
+26 FAHQLHTANETAI

-56 SLKGKAIDASKNYYQ
+56 SLKGKAVDASKNYYQ

-127 AKKEALVQ
+127 AKKEALAQ
-135 QMNTGT
+135 RMNTGT
-141 EGQMQSYCSQLS
+141 EGQMQSYRSQLS

-230 QTTFNFDEYQKTYR
+230 EKKFNFDEYQKTYR

-269 NGELPHESNEAQEE
+269 NGELPHKSNEAQEE

-289 IIQSAKEG
+289 IIQSVKEG

-304 EISKAQGFSIIS
+304 EISKAQGFGIIS
-316 GFIFYYTAGGY
+316 GLVFRYTAGGY
-327 KGKKIKI
+327 KGKKFKVSKDWLHRRKKNNGVEVGTDFGKIGKLVNHPNIKI
-334 PKNIL
+334 NWSEHSEHGMSRLKQRGL
-339 DKIKKS
+339 
-345 HKSKSILTSQ
+345 SKSQVDDFVERGKALSQ
-355 MEAKILEGQRKG
+355 
-367 ATNGING
+367 NG
-374 GHSSDINNN
+374 GEK
-383 NPNFATET
+383 FAFITENG
-391 VKVNQD
+391 VAIVSKD
-397 GTKVIKF
+397 GKLVTAWGKKDF
-404 TKQFPDGN
+404 DEGME
-412 ISKIKTSTIFPEDW
+412 KIIEK
-426 SDKDIIDSILK
+426 LY
-437 VSNSTAIGQRKID
+437 
-450 GLTLHRGKI
+450 GK
-459 DGVEIDVIK
+459 
-468 KGNEI
+468 
-473 ISGYP
+473 
-478 VGGKPTPG
+478 
-486 FETIK
+486 

>member
-102 VDGSADAKID
+102 VDSSADAKID

-127 AKKEALVQ
+127 AKKEALAQ
-135 QMNTGT
+135 RMNTGT
-141 EGQMQSYCSQLS
+141 EGQMQNYRSQLS

-230 QTTFNFDEYQKTYR
+230 EKTFNFDEYQKMYR

-289 IIQSAKEG
+289 VIQSVKEG

-304 EISKAQGFSIIS
+304 EISKAQGFGIIS
-316 GFIFYYTAGGY
+316 GLVFRYTAGGY
-327 KGKKIKI
+327 KGKKFKVSKDWLHRRKKNNGVEVGTDFGKIGKLVNHPNIKI
-334 PKNIL
+334 NWSEHSEHGMSRLKQRGL
-339 DKIKKS
+339 
-345 HKSKSILTSQ
+345 SKSQVDDFVERGKALSQ
-355 MEAKILEGQRKG
+355 
-367 ATNGING
+367 NG
-374 GHSSDINNN
+374 GEK
-383 NPNFATET
+383 FAFITENGVAIVSKDGKLVT
-391 VKVNQD
+391 VWGKKD
-397 GTKVIKF
+397 FDEGME
-404 TKQFPDGN
+404 
-412 ISKIKTSTIFPEDW
+412 KIIEK
-426 SDKDIIDSILK
+426 LY
-437 VSNSTAIGQRKID
+437 
-450 GLTLHRGKI
+450 GK
-459 DGVEIDVIK
+459 
-468 KGNEI
+468 
-473 ISGYP
+473 
-478 VGGKPTPG
+478 
-486 FETIK
+486 

>member
-1 MRKSTTRFTK
+1 M
-11 GVVTVSRI
+11 SRI

-141 EGQMQSYCSQLS
+141 EGQMQSYRSQLS

-283 AELLQA
+283 TELLQA
-289 IIQSAKEG
+289 VIQSVKEG

-304 EISKAQGFSIIS
+304 EISKAQGFGIIS
-316 GFIFYYTAGGY
+316 GLVFRYTAGGY
-327 KGKKIKI
+327 KGKKFKVSKDWLHRRKKNNGVEVGTDFGKIGKLVNHPNIKI
-334 PKNIL
+334 NWSEHSEHGMSRLKQRGL
-339 DKIKKS
+339 
-345 HKSKSILTSQ
+345 SKSQVDDFVERGKALSQ
-355 MEAKILEGQRKG
+355 
-367 ATNGING
+367 NG
-374 GHSSDINNN
+374 GEK
-383 NPNFATET
+383 FAFITENG
-391 VKVNQD
+391 VAIVSKD
-397 GTKVIKF
+397 GKLVTAWGKKDF
-404 TKQFPDGN
+404 DEGME
-412 ISKIKTSTIFPEDW
+412 KIIEK
-426 SDKDIIDSILK
+426 LY
-437 VSNSTAIGQRKID
+437 
-450 GLTLHRGKI
+450 GK
-459 DGVEIDVIK
+459 
-468 KGNEI
+468 
-473 ISGYP
+473 
-478 VGGKPTPG
+478 
-486 FETIK
+486 

>member
-56 SLKGKAIDASKNYYQ
+56 SLKGKAVDASKNYYQ

-141 EGQMQSYCSQLS
+141 EGQMQSYRSQLS

-181 LVQGIQQTIR
+181 LVQGIRQTIR

-230 QTTFNFDEYQKTYR
+230 ETTFNFDEYQKTYR

-289 IIQSAKEG
+289 VIQSVKEG

-304 EISKAQGFSIIS
+304 EISKAQGFGIIS

>member
-26 FAHQLHTANETAR
+26 FAHQLHTANEAGR
-39 KSIKDIKTA
+39 KSIKDIKKA
-48 VENYTEDG
+48 VKNYTEDG

-127 AKKEALVQ
+127 AKKEALAQ
-135 QMNTGT
+135 RMNTGT
-141 EGQMQSYCSQLS
+141 EGQMQSYRSQLS

-167 FEQSHSGFFDNLTD
+167 FEQSHGGFFDNLTD

-230 QTTFNFDEYQKTYR
+230 ETTFNFDEYQKTYR

-269 NGELPHESNEAQEE
+269 NGKLPHESNEAQEE

-289 IIQSAKEG
+289 VIQSVKEG

-304 EISKAQGFSIIS
+304 EISKAQGFGIIS
-316 GFIFYYTAGGY
+316 GLVFRYTAGGY
-327 KGKKIKI
+327 KGKKFKVSKDWLHRRKKNNGVEVGTDFGKIGKLVNHPNIKI
-334 PKNIL
+334 NWSEHSEHGMSRLKQRGL
-339 DKIKKS
+339 
-345 HKSKSILTSQ
+345 SKSQVDDFVERGKALSQ
-355 MEAKILEGQRKG
+355 
-367 ATNGING
+367 NG
-374 GHSSDINNN
+374 G
-383 NPNFATET
+383 E
-391 VKVNQD
+391 
-397 GTKVIKF
+397 KF
-404 TKQFPDGN
+404 TFITENGVAIVSKDGKLVTAWGKKDFDEGME
-412 ISKIKTSTIFPEDW
+412 KIIEK
-426 SDKDIIDSILK
+426 LY
-437 VSNSTAIGQRKID
+437 
-450 GLTLHRGKI
+450 GK
-459 DGVEIDVIK
+459 
-468 KGNEI
+468 
-473 ISGYP
+473 
-478 VGGKPTPG
+478 
-486 FETIK
+486 

>member
-1 MRKSTTRFTK
+1 M
-11 GVVTVSRI
+11 SRI

-26 FAHQLHTANETAR
+26 FAHQLHTANEVGI

-102 VDGSADAKID
+102 VDGSADARID

-127 AKKEALVQ
+127 AKKEALAQ
-135 QMNTGT
+135 RMNTGT
-141 EGQMQSYCSQLS
+141 EGQMQSYRSQLS

-167 FEQSHSGFFDNLTD
+167 FEQSHGGFFDNLTD
-181 LVQGIQQTIR
+181 LVRGIQQTIR

-222 LGKALKNN
+222 LGKVLKNN
-230 QTTFNFDEYQKTYR
+230 ETTFNFDEYQKTYR

-260 TNAYNAAVL
+260 TNAYNTAVF
-269 NGELPHESNEAQEE
+269 GGGIPHESNEAQEE

-289 IIQSAKEG
+289 VIQSVKEG
-297 IDPVTGQ
+297 TDPVTGQ

-316 GFIFYYTAGGY
+316 GLFFRYTVGGY
-327 KGKKIKI
+327 KGKKFKIPRDWLHRRKKNNGVEVGTDFGKIGKLVNHPNIKI
-334 PKNIL
+334 NWSEYAEHGMSRLKQRGL
-339 DKIKKS
+339 
-345 HKSKSILTSQ
+345 SKSQVDDFVEHGKVLSQ
-355 MEAKILEGQRKG
+355 NEGEK
-367 ATNGING
+367 
-374 GHSSDINNN
+374 
-383 NPNFATET
+383 FAFITE
-391 VKVNQD
+391 
-397 GTKVIKF
+397 
-404 TKQFPDGN
+404 
-412 ISKIKTSTIFPEDW
+412 
-426 SDKDIIDSILK
+426 
-437 VSNSTAIGQRKID
+437 
-450 GLTLHRGKI
+450 
-459 DGVEIDVIK
+459 DGVAIVSKDGKLVTAWGK
-468 KGNEI
+468 KDFDEGMKKI
-473 ISGYP
+473 IEKLY
-478 VGGKPTPG
+478 GK
-486 FETIK
+486 

>member
-1 MRKSTTRFTK
+1 M
-11 GVVTVSRI
+11 SRI

-141 EGQMQSYCSQLS
+141 EGQMQSYRSQLS

-167 FEQSHSGFFDNLTD
+167 FEQSHGSFFDNLTD

-204 TYDMS
+204 TYDIS
-209 KLNFTTVTRMQNA
+209 KLNFTTVSRMQNA
-222 LGKALKNN
+222 LGKALKDNG
-230 QTTFNFDEYQKTYR
+230 TTFNFDEYQKTYR

-289 IIQSAKEG
+289 VIQSVKEG

-304 EISKAQGFSIIS
+304 EISKAQGFGIIS
-316 GFIFYYTAGGY
+316 GFIFYYPAGGY

-339 DKIKKS
+339 DKIKAANKIKYIES
-345 HKSKSILTSQ
+345 LLTPAQKKSIKRIDNNIQDHLTDGDFSGT
-355 MEAKILEGQRKG
+355 KRDLEGNPVPKKG
-367 ATNGING
+367 QPGKYWNHLDEMLNTYQ
-374 GHSSDINNN
+374 SLNNSTRSIEN
-383 NPNFATET
+383 SLTNPNLDK
-391 VKVNQD
+391 KVR
-397 GTKVIKF
+397 VYLE
-404 TKQFPDGN
+404 
-412 ISKIKTSTIFPEDW
+412 SKLKEANLQINKIEDLFDDYGGIQNW
-426 SDKDIIDSILK
+426 
-437 VSNSTAIGQRKID
+437 
-450 GLTLHRGKI
+450 
-459 DGVEIDVIK
+459 IK
-468 KGNEI
+468 K
-473 ISGYP
+473 
-478 VGGKPTPG
+478 
-486 FETIK
+486 

>member
-1 MRKSTTRFTK
+1 MPTKNHRLPKKYLPIRKSTTRSAK

-26 FAHQLHTANETAR
+26 FAYQLHTANEAAR
-39 KSIKDIKTA
+39 KSIKDIKNA
-48 VENYTEDG
+48 VKNYTEDG

-102 VDGSADAKID
+102 VDGSADARID

-141 EGQMQSYCSQLS
+141 EGQMQSYRSQLS

-167 FEQSHSGFFDNLTD
+167 FEQSHGSFFDNLTD
-181 LVQGIQQTIR
+181 LVRGIQQTIH

-230 QTTFNFDEYQKTYR
+230 EKTFNFDEYQKTYR

-269 NGELPHESNEAQEE
+269 GGEMPHESNEAQEE

-289 IIQSAKEG
+289 VVQSVKEG
-297 IDPVTGQ
+297 TDPVTGQ
-304 EISKAQGFSIIS
+304 EISKAQGFGIIS
-316 GFIFYYTAGGY
+316 GLIFRYTAGGY
-327 KGKKIKI
+327 KGKKFKIPRDWLHRRKKNNGVEVGTDFGKIGKLVNHPNIKI
-334 PKNIL
+334 NWSEYAEHGMSRLKQRGL
-339 DKIKKS
+339 
-345 HKSKSILTSQ
+345 SKSQVDDFVEHGKVLSQ
-355 MEAKILEGQRKG
+355 NEGEK
-367 ATNGING
+367 
-374 GHSSDINNN
+374 
-383 NPNFATET
+383 FAFITE
-391 VKVNQD
+391 
-397 GTKVIKF
+397 
-404 TKQFPDGN
+404 
-412 ISKIKTSTIFPEDW
+412 
-426 SDKDIIDSILK
+426 
-437 VSNSTAIGQRKID
+437 
-450 GLTLHRGKI
+450 
-459 DGVEIDVIK
+459 DGVAIVSKDGKLVTAWGK
-468 KGNEI
+468 KDFDEGMKKI
-473 ISGYP
+473 I
-478 VGGKPTPG
+478 GKLYG
-486 FETIK
+486 K

>member
-1 MRKSTTRFTK
+1 M
-11 GVVTVSRI
+11 SRI

-26 FAHQLHTANETAR
+26 FAHQLHTANEAGR
-39 KSIKDIKTA
+39 KSIKDIKKA
-48 VENYTEDG
+48 VKNYTEDG

-102 VDGSADAKID
+102 VDGSADARID

-127 AKKEALVQ
+127 AKKEALAQ
-135 QMNTGT
+135 RMNTGT
-141 EGQMQSYCSQLS
+141 EGQMQSYRSQLS

-167 FEQSHSGFFDNLTD
+167 FEQSHGGFFDNLTD

-230 QTTFNFDEYQKTYR
+230 ETTFNFDEYQKTYR

-269 NGELPHESNEAQEE
+269 NGKLPHESNEAQEE

-289 IIQSAKEG
+289 VIQSVKEG

-304 EISKAQGFSIIS
+304 EISKAQGFGIIS
-316 GFIFYYTAGGY
+316 GLVFRYTAGGY
-327 KGKKIKI
+327 KGKKFKVSKDWLHRRKKNNGVEVGTDFGKIGKLVNHPNIKI
-334 PKNIL
+334 NWSEHSEHGMSRLKQRGL
-339 DKIKKS
+339 
-345 HKSKSILTSQ
+345 SKSQVDDFVECGKALSQ
-355 MEAKILEGQRKG
+355 
-367 ATNGING
+367 NG
-374 GHSSDINNN
+374 GEK
-383 NPNFATET
+383 FAFITENG
-391 VKVNQD
+391 VAIVSKD
-397 GTKVIKF
+397 GKLVTAWGKKDF
-404 TKQFPDGN
+404 DEGME
-412 ISKIKTSTIFPEDW
+412 KIIEK
-426 SDKDIIDSILK
+426 LY
-437 VSNSTAIGQRKID
+437 
-450 GLTLHRGKI
+450 GK
-459 DGVEIDVIK
+459 
-468 KGNEI
+468 
-473 ISGYP
+473 
-478 VGGKPTPG
+478 
-486 FETIK
+486 

>member
-1 MRKSTTRFTK
+1 MPTKNHRLPKKHLPIRKSTTRFTK

-48 VENYTEDG
+48 VKNYTEDG
-56 SLKGKAIDASKNYYQ
+56 SLKGKAVDASKNYYQ

-102 VDGSADAKID
+102 VDGSADARID

-127 AKKEALVQ
+127 AKKEALAQ
-135 QMNTGT
+135 RMNTGT
-141 EGQMQSYCSQLS
+141 EGQMQSYRSQLS

-167 FEQSHSGFFDNLTD
+167 FEQSHGSFFDNLTD

-230 QTTFNFDEYQKTYR
+230 EATFNFDEYQKTYR

-269 NGELPHESNEAQEE
+269 GGEMPHESNEAQEE

-289 IIQSAKEG
+289 VVQSVKEG
-297 IDPVTGQ
+297 TDPVTGQ
-304 EISKAQGFSIIS
+304 DISKAQGFGIIS
-316 GFIFYYTAGGY
+316 GLIFRYTAGGY
-327 KGKKIKI
+327 KGKKFKIPRDWLHRRKKNNGVEVGTDFGKIGKLVNHPNIKI
-334 PKNIL
+334 NWSEYAEHGMSRLKQRGL
-339 DKIKKS
+339 
-345 HKSKSILTSQ
+345 SKSQVDDFVEHGKVLSQ
-355 MEAKILEGQRKG
+355 NEGEK
-367 ATNGING
+367 
-374 GHSSDINNN
+374 
-383 NPNFATET
+383 FAFITE
-391 VKVNQD
+391 
-397 GTKVIKF
+397 
-404 TKQFPDGN
+404 
-412 ISKIKTSTIFPEDW
+412 
-426 SDKDIIDSILK
+426 
-437 VSNSTAIGQRKID
+437 
-450 GLTLHRGKI
+450 
-459 DGVEIDVIK
+459 DGVAIVSKDGKLVTAWGK
-468 KGNEI
+468 KDFDEGMKKI
-473 ISGYP
+473 I
-478 VGGKPTPG
+478 GKLYG
-486 FETIK
+486 K